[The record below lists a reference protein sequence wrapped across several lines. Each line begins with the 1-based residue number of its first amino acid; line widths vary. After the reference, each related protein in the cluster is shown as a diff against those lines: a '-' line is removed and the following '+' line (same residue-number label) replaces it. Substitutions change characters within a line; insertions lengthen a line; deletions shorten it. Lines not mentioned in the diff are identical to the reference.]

1 MCVRH
6 ICPQIARSERLP
18 HEYSRC
24 VAAKDVVPPS
34 RRASDADRE
43 RAIDVLRDGTVRG
56 RLSHETFLRRLDVAL
71 RARASEELDALVRDL
86 PLPKQKPELVF
97 RAVAWCSA
105 LSTQLRAAWQT
116 PRMPSLALPRGD
128 RTVVT
133 IGRAIACDFVLGDAT
148 VSRRHAELRSVGST
162 WVLVD
167 LDSTNGTRANGWR
180 VRSGVAVRPGD
191 IVAFG
196 RATFRLVDG

>member
-1 MCVRH
+1 
-6 ICPQIARSERLP
+6 
-18 HEYSRC
+18 
-24 VAAKDVVPPS
+24 
-34 RRASDADRE
+34 
-43 RAIDVLRDGTVRG
+43 
-56 RLSHETFLRRLDVAL
+56 
-71 RARASEELDALVRDL
+71 
-86 PLPKQKPELVF
+86 
-97 RAVAWCSA
+97 
-105 LSTQLRAAWQT
+105 
-116 PRMPSLALPRGD
+116 MPSLALPRGD

-133 IGRAIACDFVLGDAT
+133 IGRAIACDLVLDDAT
-148 VSRRHAELRSVGST
+148 VSRRHAELRLVGST